1 MPEGTVERYGFTM
14 KIKNGFILRKV
25 SDAYVVIAT
34 GEAAVNFNGM
44 ISLNET
50 GALIWEKLAEGC
62 DSKKVLVD
70 ALLEEYDVSEEL
82 AAKDVDGFVAKIEA
96 AGILV

>member
-1 MPEGTVERYGFTM
+1 M
-14 KIKNGFILRKV
+14 KIKDGFILRKV
-25 SDAYVVIAT
+25 SEAYVVIAT
-34 GEAAVNFNGM
+34 GEAAASFNGM

-50 GALIWEKLAEGC
+50 GALLWGKLAEGC
-62 DSKKVLVD
+62 ESKKVLVD

-82 AAKDVDGFVAKIEA
+82 AAKDVDSFVAKVEA